1 MCWLPH
7 CLYNCW
13 LVVAVPVEATP
24 CFSSLHCFTKN
35 VHFVFFCSQSQPIWV
50 IFVISSRSWWIMQ
63 STGRENNLKHM
74 SALLVDI
81 FNNFCKVACLKFNF
95 LVWQKPSYLR
105 RIHFLR
111 EAMQLCSDVDCWC
124 YFLMYVV
131 VYAALWHNTYTH
143 THTFNGSFSRT
154 TRVSRYQKG
163 KTNLD
168 FTEARDSEWQWHQL
182 GMCKS
187 APRSRQIT
195 TPAPHCSD
203 FLQAGCPSC
212 RPTNSVKA
220 LKAPTLLS
228 AIKTV
233 KCASA
238 NKQMWQDYFSFRVS
252 HVHYTAVGKMRNC
265 GMWKVKCGMET
276 VESWCGTVGKMRNA
290 KICVCRRSFVHS

>member
-131 VYAALWHNTYTH
+131 VYAALWHNKCNNNNNKRSALH
-143 THTFNGSFSRT
+143 KIQWWQFSRMVD
-154 TRVSRYQKG
+154 RLK
-163 KTNLD
+163 
-168 FTEARDSEWQWHQL
+168 QL
-182 GMCKS
+182 HNIS
-187 APRSRQIT
+187 AGYIYIYIYIYI
-195 TPAPHCSD
+195 
-203 FLQAGCPSC
+203 
-212 RPTNSVKA
+212 N
-220 LKAPTLLS
+220 
-228 AIKTV
+228 
-233 KCASA
+233 
-238 NKQMWQDYFSFRVS
+238 
-252 HVHYTAVGKMRNC
+252 
-265 GMWKVKCGMET
+265 
-276 VESWCGTVGKMRNA
+276 
-290 KICVCRRSFVHS
+290 

>member
-131 VYAALWHNTYTH
+131 VYAALWHNKCNNNNNKICASQDTVVTIFTY
-143 THTFNGSFSRT
+143 GG
-154 TRVSRYQKG
+154 Q
-163 KTNLD
+163 
-168 FTEARDSEWQWHQL
+168 
-182 GMCKS
+182 
-187 APRSRQIT
+187 
-195 TPAPHCSD
+195 
-203 FLQAGCPSC
+203 
-212 RPTNSVKA
+212 
-220 LKAPTLLS
+220 
-228 AIKTV
+228 IKTV
-233 KCASA
+233 T
-238 NKQMWQDYFSFRVS
+238 QYF
-252 HVHYTAVGKMRNC
+252 
-265 GMWKVKCGMET
+265 
-276 VESWCGTVGKMRNA
+276 
-290 KICVCRRSFVHS
+290 CRIYIYIYIN